1 MQLFIKNLAGE
12 TITVLD
18 VDPSVTVDAIKQQ
31 LSAIGQGSGCPATLR
46 SLLLRDG
53 AHGDKK
59 DGDLLSDLG
68 LGLFMPAPAF
78 DSGKDGGKE
87 DGGKDGGDED
97 GGDEVV
103 VRSPSQLCY
112 LEEGEERG
120 DTNKKA
126 GVKTITDKPNRNEPS
141 RSNENSNSNSNNK
154 HSNNKHSS
162 NTDDMDAMDDGR
174 ALSDYGIREG
184 AEDDAATIYLAT
196 DLTNLTTTNLRPT
209 DMTTDNDNDKDNTT
223 HDNTAVTD
231 DDPKDD
237 SKSDGGSGY
246 TGGTGLD
253 NGNSMADTIPISADI
268 KVGRLDN
275 GMTYYIH
282 RNAKPKG
289 RVSLRLCARVGS
301 LHEEEG
307 ENGMAHFIE
316 HLAFEG
322 TATYGTGDIAKYLE
336 SIGTAFGADL
346 NARTHLLETVYTFQ
360 VPVGCGGDGGDG
372 GGDGGGDTSLLARG
386 LDILSQWAGGIRISE
401 EDVNVRRREK
411 RRKELCCMLYA
422 VCCVLCAV
430 CCVLCAVC
438 CVLCAVCCMLC
449 AVCCVLCCVLYGTA
463 C

>member
-78 DSGKDGGKE
+78 DSGKDGGK
-87 DGGKDGGDED
+87 DSGKDGGDED
-97 GGDEVV
+97 CGDEVV

-141 RSNENSNSNSNNK
+141 RSNENSNSN
-154 HSNNKHSS
+154 NKHSS

-196 DLTNLTTTNLRPT
+196 NLTNPTTTNLRPT
-209 DMTTDNDNDKDNTT
+209 DMTTDNDSDTDKDNTT
-223 HDNTAVTD
+223 HDNTAAID

-401 EDVNVRRREK
+401 EDVNVRRKGEGEVNRYDPT
-411 RRKELCCMLYA
+411 RVR
-422 VCCVLCAV
+422 CVLCVV
-430 CCVLCAVC
+430 CCA
-438 CVLCAVCCMLC
+438 A
-449 AVCCVLCCVLYGTA
+449 Y
-463 C
+463 